1 MSDKTNNNNR
11 IAKNTILLYFRMLI
25 TMGVMLY
32 TSRVVL
38 SSLGVEDYGIYNVV
52 GGVVAMFSFLNAA
65 MTSSTQRFLTFE
77 IGRGNIERLKQVF
90 VTSVNLHILISFL
103 VVMLAE
109 TVGFW
114 FLQEKMVIADE
125 RMYAAMW
132 VYHIS
137 VLTTVIAIMSYPYN
151 AAIIANEKMSA
162 FAYISII
169 DVTLKLIVAYLITIG
184 DFDRLILYAVLV
196 AASQLFIRFCYS
208 IYCSK
213 HFKETHYYIYWNK
226 GLFKEM
232 LSFAAWNLWGNFAY
246 IIFTQG
252 LNLMLNIFFG
262 TVVNAARAISVQVQS
277 AISQFANN
285 FQSALNPQITKTY
298 AAGDLQSMNTLIF
311 RGSKFTFLLL
321 MLFAMPIC
329 IEIEFILNV
338 WLKEVPDYTVIFVQ
352 LMVAMMVIDSTA
364 NPLMTAA
371 AATGKV
377 KKYQT
382 VLSLVYLSNLPLS
395 YIALKMGAEPW
406 SVFVINTAICC
417 VNFFV
422 RLLLIRPM
430 INFSIRQYINRVCSP
445 CILVATVSSIIP
457 VSLHL
462 YLPTTTVQSLVTI
475 AIAIASVGV
484 CSLYLGLDRHER
496 NVIFSKIRLITDK
509 LK

>member
-1 MSDKTNNNNR
+1 
-11 IAKNTILLYFRMLI
+11 
-25 TMGVMLY
+25 
-32 TSRVVL
+32 
-38 SSLGVEDYGIYNVV
+38 
-52 GGVVAMFSFLNAA
+52 
-65 MTSSTQRFLTFE
+65 
-77 IGRGNIERLKQVF
+77 
-90 VTSVNLHILISFL
+90 
-103 VVMLAE
+103 
-109 TVGFW
+109 
-114 FLQEKMVIADE
+114 
-125 RMYAAMW
+125 
-132 VYHIS
+132 
-137 VLTTVIAIMSYPYN
+137 
-151 AAIIANEKMSA
+151 
-162 FAYISII
+162 
-169 DVTLKLIVAYLITIG
+169 
-184 DFDRLILYAVLV
+184 
-196 AASQLFIRFCYS
+196 
-208 IYCSK
+208 
-213 HFKETHYYIYWNK
+213 
-226 GLFKEM
+226 
-232 LSFAAWNLWGNFAY
+232 
-246 IIFTQG
+246 
-252 LNLMLNIFFG
+252 
-262 TVVNAARAISVQVQS
+262 
-277 AISQFANN
+277 
-285 FQSALNPQITKTY
+285 
-298 AAGDLQSMNTLIF
+298 MNTLIF

>member
-196 AASQLFIRFCYS
+196 AAS
-208 IYCSK
+208 
-213 HFKETHYYIYWNK
+213 
-226 GLFKEM
+226 
-232 LSFAAWNLWGNFAY
+232 
-246 IIFTQG
+246 
-252 LNLMLNIFFG
+252 
-262 TVVNAARAISVQVQS
+262 
-277 AISQFANN
+277 
-285 FQSALNPQITKTY
+285 
-298 AAGDLQSMNTLIF
+298 
-311 RGSKFTFLLL
+311 
-321 MLFAMPIC
+321 
-329 IEIEFILNV
+329 
-338 WLKEVPDYTVIFVQ
+338 
-352 LMVAMMVIDSTA
+352 
-364 NPLMTAA
+364 
-371 AATGKV
+371 
-377 KKYQT
+377 
-382 VLSLVYLSNLPLS
+382 
-395 YIALKMGAEPW
+395 
-406 SVFVINTAICC
+406 
-417 VNFFV
+417 
-422 RLLLIRPM
+422 
-430 INFSIRQYINRVCSP
+430 
-445 CILVATVSSIIP
+445 
-457 VSLHL
+457 
-462 YLPTTTVQSLVTI
+462 
-475 AIAIASVGV
+475 
-484 CSLYLGLDRHER
+484 
-496 NVIFSKIRLITDK
+496 
-509 LK
+509 